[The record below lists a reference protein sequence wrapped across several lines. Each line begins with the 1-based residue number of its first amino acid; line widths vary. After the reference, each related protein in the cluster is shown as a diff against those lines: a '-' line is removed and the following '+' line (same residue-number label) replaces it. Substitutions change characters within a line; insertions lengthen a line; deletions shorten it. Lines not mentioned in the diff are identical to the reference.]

1 MPVEPSPSPPRATT
15 ENASPG
21 AEEAA
26 ADAGDRRVQGL
37 DALELG
43 PDPAET
49 ERGAAVLAF
58 RLWSAAWPKLLAVA
72 VVLIAWQAVVWIG
85 WKPVY
90 VLPGPDRV
98 LGTLL
103 EELKSGAFWEAVRT
117 TMERAVAGFALA
129 FAVGGTVG
137 LLISRFKVLRNAL
150 GSLITGLQTMPSIV
164 WFPFAM
170 LLYGI
175 SEAAIMF
182 VVVLGAAPSI
192 ANGLANGADYV
203 PPTLRRAGQVMGL
216 RGISL
221 YRFLIVPASLPMFVS
236 GLKQGW
242 AFAWRS
248 LMAGE
253 LLVIINQ
260 QHSIGWALSQ
270 SRAMNDADRLLAY
283 IFVVLAIGIL
293 IDIVFSRADA
303 SIRTR
308 WGLNTS

>member
-1 MPVEPSPSPPRATT
+1 MS
-15 ENASPG
+15 G
-21 AEEAA
+21 DDA
-26 ADAGDRRVQGL
+26 ADAEGRRVRGI

-43 PDPAET
+43 PERLEE
-49 ERGAAVLAF
+49 ERGAAVFAA
-58 RLWSAAWPKLLAVA
+58 RLWSATWPKLLAA
-72 VVLIAWQAVVWIG
+72 AIVLVGWQLVVWSG
-85 WKPVY
+85 WRPVY

-98 LGTLL
+98 LATLV
-103 EELKSGAFWEAVRT
+103 EEVTSAPFWEAVRT
-117 TMERAVAGFALA
+117 TMERAVAGFVLA
-129 FAVGGTVG
+129 FAVGSAVG
-137 LLISRFKVLRNAL
+137 LLISRFAVLRTAI

-182 VVVLGAAPSI
+182 VIVLGAAPSI
-192 ANGLANGADYV
+192 ANGLANGVDYV

-216 RGISL
+216 RGIAL
-221 YRFLIVPASLPMFVS
+221 YRILIVPAALPMFVS

-242 AFAWRS
+242 AFSWRS

-260 QHSIGWALSQ
+260 QNSIGWALSQ

-283 IFVVLAIGIL
+283 ILIVMAIGIL
-293 IDIVFSRADA
+293 IDVLFNRADA
-303 SIRTR
+303 SIRKR
-308 WGLNTS
+308 WGLTTS